1 MFKKGDIIKLKPEMG
16 GWYHCGIE
24 HDTLITVTDILFKD
38 SNELIEECARCESFD
53 CVGYCYKLDYNKKD
67 STLQLNLKIY
77 DGSGIDAS
85 FALDKNSLREK
96 KIKRIIF

>member
-38 SNELIEECARCESFD
+38 SNELIEECARCESFG
-53 CVGYCYKLDYNKKD
+53 CVGYCYKLDFLNAEKD
-67 STLQLNLKIY
+67 SIF

-85 FALDKNSLREK
+85 FTIDKNYLREK
-96 KIKRIIF
+96 KLKRIINK